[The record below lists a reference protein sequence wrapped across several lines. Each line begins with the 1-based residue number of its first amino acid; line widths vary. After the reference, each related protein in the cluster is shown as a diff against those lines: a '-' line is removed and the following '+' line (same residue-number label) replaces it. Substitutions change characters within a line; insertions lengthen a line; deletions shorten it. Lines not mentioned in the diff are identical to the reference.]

1 MPYGLHL
8 DFSKIIIPH
17 EKRMSKKKDQRD
29 DFVIVNIYG
38 NQKNTL
44 TIVSFGLPDA
54 ITVGIRHLFHVIG
67 TRCIDFCY
75 NTCLVCSQLLHMYV
89 RDHTAHVDIISER
102 R

>member
-44 TIVSFGLPDA
+44 TIVSFGFA
-54 ITVGIRHLFHVIG
+54 
-67 TRCIDFCY
+67 RCNHCWHKASFSRNWY
-75 NTCLVCSQLLHMYV
+75 QMY
-89 RDHTAHVDIISER
+89 
-102 R
+102 